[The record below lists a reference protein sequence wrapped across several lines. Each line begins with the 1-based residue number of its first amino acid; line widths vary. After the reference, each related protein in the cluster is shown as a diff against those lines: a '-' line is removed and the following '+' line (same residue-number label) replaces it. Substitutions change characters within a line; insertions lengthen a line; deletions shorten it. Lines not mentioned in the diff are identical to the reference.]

1 MFLSMF
7 VILLYQTL
15 IYREIDY
22 MDSYLNLMERVV
34 EGVKVDLFYS
44 FNIMQIKVMRY
55 KMNTFLIAIN
65 YKSFKGFIFIYD
77 IHGKH
82 VGK

>member
-1 MFLSMF
+1 MF

-55 KMNTFLIAIN
+55 KMNTFLIAIK
-65 YKSFKGFIFIYD
+65 YKSFKGFILIYD